1 MRAAAARVRVGQR
14 MARRSMAI
22 YNGVILDLKFPSIVY
37 KQLLGVPPSFDDLAQ
52 VDAALHQ
59 GLVQVRARIDR
70 PVRVR
75 VRAPDVGWGQLL
87 HFDGDVSAVYERT
100 FEIEHE
106 VFGEL
111 RRSELKPGG
120 AALAL
125 TNANRIEYV
134 QLYARHLLVDAVAA
148 QWAAFKR
155 GFDLVTAGSRAM
167 PLFVWQVLRAARCR
181 AARCRALSRATC
193 RRSSC

>member
-14 MARRSMAI
+14 IARRSMAI

-75 VRAPDVGWGQLL
+75 APDVGW
-87 HFDGDVSAVYERT
+87 R
-100 FEIEHE
+100 
-106 VFGEL
+106 
-111 RRSELKPGG
+111 
-120 AALAL
+120 
-125 TNANRIEYV
+125 
-134 QLYARHLLVDAVAA
+134 
-148 QWAAFKR
+148 
-155 GFDLVTAGSRAM
+155 
-167 PLFVWQVLRAARCR
+167 
-181 AARCRALSRATC
+181 RATD
-193 RRSSC
+193 SCCTLTAT